1 MNRCK
6 CSTLDQQDFWINNI
20 DVFSIGKQSMKNNQQ
35 NWPRKGQAEDNKLQ
49 KIFLYFLMVIPY
61 WQWKLLEFIRV
72 CLLELWGSWNTSVFL
87 PT

>member
-35 NWPRKGQAEDNKLQ
+35 NWPWERSG
-49 KIFLYFLMVIPY
+49 
-61 WQWKLLEFIRV
+61 
-72 CLLELWGSWNTSVFL
+72 
-87 PT
+87 